1 MTKNEEVVKG
11 SNSQTRY
18 KPVNKERILEEVLT
32 SKKYSSICA
41 ETVERICQEEMGK
54 YKKEKEV
61 VKSAKNRLHQIS
73 DSFFVESGA
82 KITKGLEKGEKVD
95 YLELLKI
102 HSSTNERLSFYEE
115 MYDDLFAVTGAVDS
129 FLDLACGLNPI
140 MLGEYNSSRNQ
151 KIAYY
156 QAEDIHTTALT
167 IVQHYYQENSLPVV
181 IREAD
186 ILSKIPTVATD
197 VVLLF
202 KIIPLLEQQK
212 KDYYRQLIN
221 ELQAKYIVVTFP
233 TKTMS
238 GKSVGMLENY
248 TKQFDEFVESSG
260 FQTLFRKSY
269 RNELLYIITR

>member
-1 MTKNEEVVKG
+1 M
-11 SNSQTRY
+11 
-18 KPVNKERILEEVLT
+18 NKERILEEVRT

-61 VKSAKNRLHQIS
+61 IKSVKNRLHQIS
-73 DSFFVESGA
+73 DSFFVENGA
-82 KITKGLEKGEKVD
+82 KITKELEKGEKVN

-102 HSSTNERLSFYEE
+102 HSSTNERLPFYQE

-129 FLDLACGLNPI
+129 LLDIACGLNPI
-140 MLGEYNSSRNQ
+140 MLGEYYRWRHL
-151 KIAYY
+151 KIEHYL
-156 QAEDIHTTALT
+156 AEDIHTTALN
-167 IVQHYYQENSLPVV
+167 IVQHYYEENDLPIAV
-181 IREAD
+181 READ
-186 ILSKIPTVATD
+186 ILAAIPTATVD

-212 KDYYRQLIN
+212 KGYYRQLIN
-221 ELQAKYIVVTFP
+221 TLQAKYIAVSFP

-248 TKQFDEFVESSG
+248 TKQFDEFVELSG

-269 RNELLYIITR
+269 HNELLYIIGTTS

>member
-1 MTKNEEVVKG
+1 
-11 SNSQTRY
+11 
-18 KPVNKERILEEVLT
+18 
-32 SKKYSSICA
+32 
-41 ETVERICQEEMGK
+41 
-54 YKKEKEV
+54 
-61 VKSAKNRLHQIS
+61 
-73 DSFFVESGA
+73 
-82 KITKGLEKGEKVD
+82 
-95 YLELLKI
+95 
-102 HSSTNERLSFYEE
+102 
-115 MYDDLFAVTGAVDS
+115 
-129 FLDLACGLNPI
+129 
-140 MLGEYNSSRNQ
+140 
-151 KIAYY
+151 
-156 QAEDIHTTALT
+156 
-167 IVQHYYQENSLPVV
+167 VQHYYQENSLPVV